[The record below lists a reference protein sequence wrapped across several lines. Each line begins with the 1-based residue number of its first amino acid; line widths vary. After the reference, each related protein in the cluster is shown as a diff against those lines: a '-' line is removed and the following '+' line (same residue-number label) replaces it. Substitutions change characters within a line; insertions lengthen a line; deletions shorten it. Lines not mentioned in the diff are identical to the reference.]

1 MQESVTLII
10 KAANQSVPDEHIVCD
25 ADWSVLLLKNHLSS
39 VHPAKPVSSSLIYL
53 LLFINY
59 YLCRVGL
66 DSSP

>member
-39 VHPAKPVSSSLIYL
+39 VHPAKPVSYGLICMY
-53 LLFINY
+53 FTY
-59 YLCRVGL
+59 
-66 DSSP
+66 